1 MELLEQCRK
10 WSENGEYQK
19 ISEALERVP
28 AGERTPEMDSEL
40 ARAYIFIAETGEREP
55 YEKALELLKQ
65 HEEYF
70 ASDHCWNYRIASAYY
85 YLGEEGP
92 ALRYFEKALE
102 ARPGDEDTLEY
113 INDCRRRLALPRFE
127 KNFRE
132 RTEEVWAA
140 FAGVEA
146 ELRAIMD
153 TDDLRE
159 RGEEIMEKC
168 GTALKTAFSSPAFEI
183 GFNGEKYELI
193 LSAEGSRSG
202 LFPLVCFRKQAPESV
217 LEHWNIL
224 VGRQPSAEFSLRSGT
239 DEVCPEDVQVWVEQ
253 QEDGRLSLALCC
265 EKLLPL
271 QQENEWRV
279 WWMLSTL
286 TDQVLGEI
294 NAIAHIGAFD
304 LIADPKKGR
313 GDSDSISLAELPGA
327 MKNLG
332 LTDYRDGAD
341 YLENSYL
348 SYKLNPIED
357 PDADWRLDVCAGS
370 ARLPVLI
377 NEYMSIESD
386 TMDEYHRDGIVDGFL
401 CYPVNGFEGEDRAE
415 QILQFRD
422 NLQETIQKQTGENAV
437 TFLGGATG
445 IFYGYLDFIAWDLP
459 AVLDAA
465 EDFFA
470 GSGVACG
477 VFHVF
482 RRDVGAVRLWEKETE
497 PEVDQETGS
506 LLSRKD
512 MDILDSFDDGVSGY
526 FGKMLLWLEDFI
538 EQGVQEKKFT
548 LDLAAGR

>member
-92 ALRYFEKALE
+92 AL
-102 ARPGDEDTLEY
+102 
-113 INDCRRRLALPRFE
+113 PRFE

-132 RTEEVWAA
+132 RTEEAWAA

-193 LSAEGSRSG
+193 LSTEGSRSG

-357 PDADWRLDVCAGS
+357 PYADWRLDVC
-370 ARLPVLI
+370 
-377 NEYMSIESD
+377 
-386 TMDEYHRDGIVDGFL
+386 
-401 CYPVNGFEGEDRAE
+401 
-415 QILQFRD
+415 
-422 NLQETIQKQTGENAV
+422 
-437 TFLGGATG
+437 
-445 IFYGYLDFIAWDLP
+445 
-459 AVLDAA
+459 
-465 EDFFA
+465 A